1 MHQPINEL
9 THLHK
14 LLRTGKK
21 ATFERG
27 DTITTTEDTT
37 ALFLVEKGFVKRF
50 QITNA
55 GTINVHSIYGP
66 KDIFSLTFVFQLIL
80 SLSIYDGPDTYCYE
94 ALDDVTT
101 YEFDGDQLKAAV
113 AKEPLLYRDLL
124 SVAGHRFRSNIQM
137 LENKSLPSTLH
148 RVAHIMLYY
157 IEAYAAYNT
166 TRLELIVPLTQ
177 QDIADIL
184 SVTRESVSTA
194 ISSLRKQGI
203 VEGTRIM
210 TVPSMARLKEI
221 AYSS

>member
-1 MHQPINEL
+1 MQG
-9 THLHK
+9 
-14 LLRTGKK
+14 GKRK
-21 ATFERG
+21 TFERG
-27 DTITTTEDTT
+27 DTITTTEDTQ

-80 SLSIYDGPDTYCYE
+80 SLNIYEGPDTYYYE
-94 ALDDVTT
+94 ALDDAII
-101 YEFDGDQLKAAV
+101 YEFPGDQLHAAV

-137 LENKSLPSTLH
+137 LENKSLPTTLH

-194 ISSLRKQGI
+194 MSNLRKQGVI
-203 VEGTRIM
+203 EGTRIM